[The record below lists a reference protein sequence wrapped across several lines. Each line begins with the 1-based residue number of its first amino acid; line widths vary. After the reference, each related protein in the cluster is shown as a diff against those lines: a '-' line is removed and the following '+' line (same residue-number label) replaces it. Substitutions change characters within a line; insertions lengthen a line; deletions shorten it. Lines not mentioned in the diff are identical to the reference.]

1 MYTDAEIRSIGM
13 ASLVKALGIVDAE
26 RFISSFIRDSGDYT
40 LSRRQL
46 YDNLTIDEVF
56 ESASAYIK
64 EHPLSPETRAR
75 LEKYRNE

>member
-26 RFISSFIRDSGDYT
+26 RFISGFIRDSGDYT

-46 YDNLTIDEVF
+46 YDDITVDGVF
-56 ESASAYIK
+56 ESASAYMK
-64 EHPLSPETRAR
+64 EHPLSPETKAR
-75 LEKYRNE
+75 LEKYKNE

>member
-26 RFISSFIRDSGDYT
+26 RFISDFIRDGGDYT

-46 YDNLTIDEVF
+46 YDNLTVDEVF
-56 ESASAYIK
+56 ESASAYMK